1 MSERRVN
8 VRLLAFSV
16 QRSILNTPHS
26 TLALYAD
33 RFVIRIPHIIIQ

>member
-1 MSERRVN
+1 MSEHRVN

-16 QRSILNTPHS
+16 QYS